1 MFVLCWLFVVQVVQ
15 HASRV
20 TGIGHLAF
28 FHYMART
35 LYCNMCWEPPV
46 AILCAALV
54 SRQPPWFTMASC
66 VRFLLWDSTFGENA
80 ERMLEPGQVHEGGI
94 DCQESYGTFC
104 HDDCVPAKD
113 FVAEET
119 SRVTLKHI
127 TELMSCN
134 YKWASIALVAQLS
147 TESELVANWS
157 EGCSCKDH
165 YGQCFLSEPTGEGSP
180 CCPFKGCR
188 APELACG
195 VALALQTCKVRSNRA
210 VFNEYV
216 SKAPE
221 AKRSELYNTWSKGS
235 GKIWGASVWTR
246 IVSLWSFICEWHLWM
261 TLRW

>member
-1 MFVLCWLFVVQVVQ
+1 MLPELQALDTLLSSITWRERFIVTCVGNHPLRSFVQHWSADNLHGLRWQVV
-15 HASRV
+15 SGFCCEILPLEKMLRE
-20 TGIGHLAF
+20 
-28 FHYMART
+28 
-35 LYCNMCWEPPV
+35 CWNLDKFMKGELIAKNHTEPSV
-46 AILCAALV
+46 MTRRGKKKI
-54 SRQPPWFTMASC
+54 
-66 VRFLLWDSTFGENA
+66 N
-80 ERMLEPGQVHEGGI
+80 
-94 DCQESYGTFC
+94 
-104 HDDCVPAKD
+104 DCVPAKD

-246 IVSLWSFICEWHLWM
+246 IVLL
-261 TLRW
+261 